1 MKELSPQL
9 KHDFINNSLRIE
21 VLSKIIC
28 EDLSKNKN
36 PNPTQLN
43 DMEDFLLKE
52 INLIKEIKDITHSH

>member
-9 KHDFINNSLRIE
+9 KHDFINNSIRIE

-28 EDLSKNKN
+28 EGLNKN
-36 PNPTQLN
+36 EDLNPTHLN

-52 INLIKEIKDITHSH
+52 INLLKEIKNFTHSH

>member
-28 EDLSKNKN
+28 EDLNANKN
-36 PNPTQLN
+36 PNPVQLN
-43 DMEDFLLKE
+43 DMEEFLLKE
-52 INLIKEIKDITHSH
+52 INLLKDIKDITNSI

>member
-1 MKELSPQL
+1 MKEISPQI

-28 EDLSKNKN
+28 EDLNTNKN

-43 DMEDFLLKE
+43 DLEDFLLKE
-52 INLIKEIKDITHSH
+52 INLLKEIKAITHSH

>member
-28 EDLSKNKN
+28 EDLNTNKN
-36 PNPTQLN
+36 PNPVQLN
-43 DMEDFLLKE
+43 DMEEFLLKE
-52 INLIKEIKDITHSH
+52 INLLKEIKDITNSI